1 MSNTYSLS
9 PPLDFVQ
16 VALLPFFI
24 ILSCS
29 FDQATSGDRDQC
41 NRIVIDLFLVI
52 NRPSTSFFTRR
63 TSRNEVKRSN
73 PQSKRTAEPK
83 KRRSNAKLKGRE
95 EFMKKKEKLA
105 KLRIQT
111 DSVGLSGMFGSEVKF
126 QAQKEKNKQVSK

>member
-1 MSNTYSLS
+1 M
-9 PPLDFVQ
+9 F
-16 VALLPFFI
+16 
-24 ILSCS
+24 
-29 FDQATSGDRDQC
+29 
-41 NRIVIDLFLVI
+41 
-52 NRPSTSFFTRR
+52 FFTRR